1 MLAESPLDF
10 LSVGQS
16 AAACLTKGDGNPMFN
31 AMRVFRIEINRA
43 HGIANQ
49 RSAAATP
56 GCVGTRF
63 LLSCAHPRPDICD
76 LLATQNL
83 YGLGPGVHPHGTR
96 PWPARPN
103 TLSYEVAVLEDTVT
117 EEDRGGKETPVEAL
131 KRLTPVQRIGALGL
145 GKAQMLEAGS
155 LTQGMIKTPL
165 AKARARLDVQELSP
179 EAQRL
184 RTETRQAAARNA
196 FQPTR
201 ARQRIA
207 QVVNDIIPS
216 AEARAAAGRAAW
228 GDFPRVNILAALG
241 DLRKHPRY
249 AEAKVG
255 DYTAAY
261 DIVRDIEA
269 RAERPWTQV
278 LREQLGEARPVLV
291 PVHAREAPD
300 ARLGNALPSA
310 LAMVLGAALDLPVDR
325 HVVQM
330 AAMKRTG
337 ADGWSRLALPPGYAG
352 QLAAPARGALIIDD
366 TLTQGGTLAS
376 LRGWLASQGAH
387 VHGAVTL
394 TGKQYSATLSIQPDT
409 LTALRGRYA
418 AIENWWIATFGYGFD
433 RLTESEGRY
442 LVKSGATADQVRSR
456 IAASR
461 QAAGL

>member
-1 MLAESPLDF
+1 M
-10 LSVGQS
+10 Q
-16 AAACLTKGDGNPMFN
+16 N
-31 AMRVFRIEINRA
+31 AMRVFRTEINRA
-43 HGIANQ
+43 HGTAYQ
-49 RSAAATP
+49 RSVEQVP
-56 GCVGTRF
+56 GSVGPRF
-63 LLSCAHPRPDICD
+63 LLSPAHPKTDICD
-76 LLATQNL
+76 LLAVQNL
-83 YGLGPGVHPHGTR
+83 HGLGAGVYPHGKS
-96 PWPARPN
+96 PWPAHPN
-103 TLSYEVAVLEDTVT
+103 TLNYVEAVFDDEVTAEDKA
-117 EEDRGGKETPVEAL
+117 GIKTPIAAL
-131 KRLTPVQRIGALGL
+131 KRLTSAQRIGVLGL
-145 GKAQMLEAGS
+145 GKAQLLEVGN

-165 AKARARLDVQELSP
+165 AKVRARLDVQALSP

-196 FQPTR
+196 RNAFQPTR
-201 ARQRIA
+201 ATQRIA

-249 AEAKVG
+249 AEAKAG

-269 RAERPWTQV
+269 RAERPWAQV

-310 LAMVLGAALDLPVDR
+310 LAMVLGATLDLPVDR
-325 HVVQM
+325 NVVQM

-376 LRGWLASQGAH
+376 LRGWLESQGAH